1 MNMLLNWGQRCAQGK
16 ARSKSAAVR
25 FWGRHDYWEQVTF
38 RVHYKVILFNL
49 FGSHLKLWLLPLKRL
64 HTFFPSMRRP
74 APRRLK
80 WFTAGHITTVIRD
93 RRIYNFLSLNTSLR
107 IIFFY
112 DCAVRTVF
120 HGFGLFTAFSAGRVV
135 FACRPCDEAV
145 TAIST
150 GPVWR
155 CSVLMCWVQERIRTV
170 VLQCLAQGHWG
181 EPKSVTG
188 RKME

>member
-1 MNMLLNWGQRCAQGK
+1 MC
-16 ARSKSAAVR
+16 
-25 FWGRHDYWEQVTF
+25 
-38 RVHYKVILFNL
+38 
-49 FGSHLKLWLLPLKRL
+49 
-64 HTFFPSMRRP
+64 RP

-80 WFTAGHITTVIRD
+80 WFTAGYITTVIRD

-135 FACRPCDEAV
+135 FVCRPCDEAV

-150 GPVWR
+150 GPAWR
-155 CSVLMCWVQERIRTV
+155 CSSLLWVRVQERIRTV
-170 VLQCLAQGHWG
+170 VLQCLTQGHWG

-188 RKME
+188 RKMEWSRSSFTFRCRMTCERNQNNFGWSQKTQTGLWVMYTTHTDSLQLPKS